1 MLIINKNQV
10 SFWWRHGACSCI
22 QVDVLEV
29 CVVLRG
35 GGREQAVRDRERER
49 EKKSYLKLYIVNK
62 EFFFFIVKVFLF

>member
-10 SFWWRHGACSCI
+10 SYWWRHGACSCI

-49 EKKSYLKLYIVNK
+49 KKSYLKLYIVNK